1 MNKRKSVSEVKET
14 VKYDDLIKEVD
25 ETEDYEFGYQPPKPT
40 KKRSPYPF
48 TLKVHCWNRTDTEKF
63 CVCIGKTL
71 RSDKSKFNYT
81 SHQSKDPKYI
91 EKRKNPY
98 PKSLNHRNRVESK
111 VWKNTV
117 DYKNDGWSTYI
128 TFEVTFK
135 SEKLFLEFCRK
146 VKQRLSLNLNYM
158 SYPVKKPKV
167 WKYWWVCRNET
178 VRPIYPIYI
187 ISKNRGDSRLTSK
200 CLERLDIPYFIV
212 IEPQNYDEYSCMIDK
227 KKILVLPYSNVGD
240 GPGRARNWCWDHSIQ
255 MGYKRHWVMDD
266 NITDF
271 YRLYGN
277 RKIPIGDGGMFRVC
291 EEFVDR
297 FENVPL
303 SGLQYDFFVIDK
315 KPHPPFV
322 LNTRIYSVQ
331 LIENSSPFR
340 WRGRY
345 NEDTIMS
352 LDILKSK
359 KTDPSTFE
367 PKFDLNTYKDTNW
380 SGDFCTIHFN
390 CLLQHKSP
398 TQNLG
403 GGNSDEFYFK
413 EGTYN
418 KSKMLEVVHSDVS
431 KVDWRFNRH
440 HHTVNYN
447 PFKNNKLKYVDGYD
461 PSTNQMETDL
471 FVFDRVKDH
480 FKR

>member
-1 MNKRKSVSEVKET
+1 MMNKRKSVSEVKET

-315 KPHPPFV
+315 KPHPPF
-322 LNTRIYSVQ
+322 
-331 LIENSSPFR
+331 
-340 WRGRY
+340 
-345 NEDTIMS
+345 
-352 LDILKSK
+352 
-359 KTDPSTFE
+359 
-367 PKFDLNTYKDTNW
+367 
-380 SGDFCTIHFN
+380 
-390 CLLQHKSP
+390 
-398 TQNLG
+398 
-403 GGNSDEFYFK
+403 
-413 EGTYN
+413 
-418 KSKMLEVVHSDVS
+418 
-431 KVDWRFNRH
+431 
-440 HHTVNYN
+440 
-447 PFKNNKLKYVDGYD
+447 
-461 PSTNQMETDL
+461 
-471 FVFDRVKDH
+471 
-480 FKR
+480 